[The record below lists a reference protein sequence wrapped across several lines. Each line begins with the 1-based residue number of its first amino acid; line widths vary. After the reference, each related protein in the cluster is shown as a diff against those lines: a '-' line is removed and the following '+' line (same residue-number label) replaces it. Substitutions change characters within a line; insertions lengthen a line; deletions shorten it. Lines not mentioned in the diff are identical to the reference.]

1 MKPLLTLAFL
11 SAAVAGA
18 QPPSA
23 ETLLKDVELKAAA
36 DHRAV
41 FLIFHASW

>member
-1 MKPLLTLAFL
+1 MKWMLVLGFF
-11 SAAVAGA
+11 AAMAGA

-23 ETLLKDVELKAAA
+23 ETLVNQAKTRAAA

>member
-1 MKPLLTLAFL
+1 MKWMLALAFC
-11 SAAVAGA
+11 AATAGA

-23 ETLLKDVELKAAA
+23 ETLLNQAKIKAAA
-36 DHRAV
+36 DNRAV

>member
-1 MKPLLTLAFL
+1 MKPLLALAFF
-11 SAAVAGA
+11 AAMAGA

-23 ETLLKDVELKAAA
+23 ETLLDQAKTTAAA

>member
-1 MKPLLTLAFL
+1 MKPILALAFF
-11 SAAVAGA
+11 AALAGA

-23 ETLLKDVELKAAA
+23 ETLLKNAESKAAA